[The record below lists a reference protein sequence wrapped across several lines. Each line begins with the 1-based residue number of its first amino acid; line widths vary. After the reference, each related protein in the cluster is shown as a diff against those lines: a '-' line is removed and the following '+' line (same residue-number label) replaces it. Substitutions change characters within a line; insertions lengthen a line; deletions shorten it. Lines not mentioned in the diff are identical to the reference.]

1 MRQFISTNVTLYDA
15 RWLCCKI
22 GVGVSFGSV
31 ANVYVSFVP
40 FSSGLLRTFF
50 GILHHK
56 RKILAFFS
64 CRCYHRVFSAP
75 KKSYRSLGRSS
86 LRAND
91 VSLWYVT
98 DIYSC
103 RKTFSWRRTAES
115 SLSDIQLETS
125 ISWWMEA
132 YGWLSWQYIWLI
144 LEPELVKTWLKTS
157 VLKRS

>member
-22 GVGVSFGSV
+22 GGGVSFGSV
-31 ANVYVSFVP
+31 ANVYVSFAP
-40 FSSGLLRTFF
+40 FSSVGLLRTFF

-64 CRCYHRVFSAP
+64 CCRCYHRVFSAP

-115 SLSDIQLETS
+115 SLADIPLETS
-125 ISWWMEA
+125 ISWWMET
-132 YGWLSWQYIWLI
+132 YGWLGWWYGSYKSQSL
-144 LEPELVKTWLKTS
+144 
-157 VLKRS
+157 